1 MMASAAGNIFAK
13 LPQSLS
19 EEVFQEIIH
28 GEDLDWSESSLSA
41 RQHQLGNGMTRSS
54 MNGLYCYPAQR
65 ACVSKEKKVY
75 EY

>member
-28 GEDLDWSESSLSA
+28 GEKYGWNESSLSV
-41 RQHQLGNGMTRSS
+41 RQHQVGNGMTRSS
-54 MNGLYCYPAQR
+54 MSGLYCYPVQR
-65 ACVSKEKKVY
+65 ACVLREKKVF